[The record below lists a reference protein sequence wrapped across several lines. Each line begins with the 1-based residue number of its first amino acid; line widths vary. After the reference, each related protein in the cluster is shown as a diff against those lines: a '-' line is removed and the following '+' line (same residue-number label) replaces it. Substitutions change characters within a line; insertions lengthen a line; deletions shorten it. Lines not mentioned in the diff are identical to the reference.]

1 MSTGNTPQA
10 SYEEVASMEHI
21 RGLIVE
27 ARGDNPERISVAERL
42 RQERWA
48 ADNADEVARL
58 ISNTRGRGAD
68 GTLNL
73 FKFAF
78 FSFPYVHNCG
88 TPVPHG
94 CIQLN
99 TKEPFFLFAVD
110 EMVPD
115 RDWSKVAVWR
125 SRQAGIVHR
134 FFVLIPPERHTGALS
149 AVGRFSTDPHI
160 AREDGAS
167 EMIRLLLEISGKHL
181 DDYNYDLLD
190 ESLAVNYDLQW
201 EIGAVKSSY
210 RELRSSY
217 RYVLRCNNP
226 ELVESDSNSS

>member
-21 RGLIVE
+21 RDLIAE
-27 ARGDNPERISVAERL
+27 ARGDIPECISVAERL

-58 ISNTRGRGAD
+58 ISNTRGRGA
-68 GTLNL
+68 GETLNL
-73 FKFAF
+73 FKFAC
-78 FSFPYVHNCG
+78 FSFPYVRNCG

-99 TKEPFFLFAVD
+99 PKEPFFYLQST
-110 EMVPD
+110 
-115 RDWSKVAVWR
+115 RWCR
-125 SRQAGIVHR
+125 IVTGAR
-134 FFVLIPPERHTGALS
+134 FFILIPPGRRTGALS

-160 AREDGAS
+160 ALENGAS
-167 EMIRLLLEISGKHL
+167 EMIRLLLEIFGKHL

-226 ELVESDSNSS
+226 ELVESNSNSS